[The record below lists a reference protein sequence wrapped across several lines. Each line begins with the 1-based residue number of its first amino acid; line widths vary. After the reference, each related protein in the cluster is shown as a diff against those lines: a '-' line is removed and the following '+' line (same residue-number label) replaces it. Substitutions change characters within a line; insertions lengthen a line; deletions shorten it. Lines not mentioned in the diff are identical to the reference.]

1 MLWLQTM
8 RSKYGVEPDAVT
20 YGEVMRIYAE
30 TYVSINYFYFVV
42 VGIDILSLTIFFGML
57 SPICCARILLVNFL
71 WSNATTSLTYS
82 SVLTHTRLAS
92 DCVVSAL
99 HHYTSP
105 TLILLCT

>member
-42 VGIDILSLTIFFGML
+42 VGIDILSLTDIDYFFWHVVTH
-57 SPICCARILLVNFL
+57 LLRSHSFSEL
-71 WSNATTSLTYS
+71 F
-82 SVLTHTRLAS
+82 
-92 DCVVSAL
+92 VVQCNN
-99 HHYTSP
+99 
-105 TLILLCT
+105 IIDM